1 MNRFKST
8 MIVICM
14 ASVFSAMVSGCAT
27 QGGATNGKSGDNNAA
42 LRCAG
47 LGIGG
52 ALIGAFVGGTQ
63 SAVKGALI
71 GLAACAVVEIAS
83 HQTKSAEVVE
93 QQYRVS
99 NRNQL
104 PPSAKVDEYST
115 TVSPNGVVKAGDAI
129 RVQSMIRAISGA
141 KEPVV
146 EVKEQLIV
154 YAPSGE
160 EFKRGE
166 KKVNDASGSGEY
178 VNTFTLK
185 LPEGAPQG
193 VYKFKTQLFL
203 NGKPVVMRESNVQ
216 IAAHE
221 IDTNQNFFAAQ

>member
-1 MNRFKST
+1 MICFKQSILVT
-8 MIVICM
+8 CI
-14 ASVFSAMVSGCAT
+14 ASVLVTGCAAPGG
-27 QGGATNGKSGDNNAA
+27 QGGQGGDGIASNNTA

-52 ALIGAFVGGTQ
+52 ALLGAVVGGKNA
-63 SAVKGALI
+63 AVKGALV

-83 HQTKSAEVVE
+83 RQTKSSEVVD
-93 QQYRVS
+93 QQYRGN

-104 PPSAKVDEYST
+104 PQSAKIDGYT
-115 TVSPNGVVKAGDAI
+115 TAVSPNGVAKAGDAI
-129 RVQSMIRAISGA
+129 RVQSLIRAVSGVQ
-141 KEPVV
+141 EPVT

-166 KKVNDASGSGEY
+166 KKVNDATGSGEY
-178 VNTFTLK
+178 ENSFTLR

-203 NGKPVVMRESNVQ
+203 NGKPATMRESSLQ
-216 IAAHE
+216 IAA
-221 IDTNQNFFAAQ
+221 IDASANLAVAAR